1 MAMTIEGIKAFA
13 KECFS
18 NSRGSHDWEHSLRVY
33 SLCMHV
39 GQVEGADMDVLK
51 IAAYLHD
58 VGRSHQDESKGTIC
72 HAEKGAE
79 MATQR
84 LDTLPISPEQKL
96 TDSVETANLRPWRP
110 KSYLMRTNSIP

>member
-72 HAEKGAE
+72 HANPTTGH
-79 MATQR
+79 T
-84 LDTLPISPEQKL
+84 PNFP
-96 TDSVETANLRPWRP
+96 
-110 KSYLMRTNSIP
+110 